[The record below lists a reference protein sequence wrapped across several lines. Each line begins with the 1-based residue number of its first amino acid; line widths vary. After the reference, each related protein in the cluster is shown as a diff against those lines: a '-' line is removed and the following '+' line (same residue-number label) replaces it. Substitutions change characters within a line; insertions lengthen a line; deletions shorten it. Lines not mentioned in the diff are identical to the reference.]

1 MFVTSF
7 CAARRCSTSLTAARR
22 PGSLGLPVLDWIR
35 TCSPAV
41 LGKLSL
47 TICWERA
54 ASPTTPSSSD
64 GMVFVP
70 MLPPMKVAMITKASQ
85 PNTAFLRCCALQ
97 RPAREARFCFCTGES
112 PSGGSGTSGTTPGGG
127 PHSEGVALS
136 ERVAVCHRAKVRL
149 ALRAAVELA
158 PERLLRR
165 LRHAR
170 LEDRHQHLGGQR
182 AQLLEGG
189 EHGRPVGLRLPV
201 AVERLPDPVEE
212 ELHERGG
219 DAVGLA
225 GDVLDDVER
234 LLERNAEAD
243 QRLARAHERRARDLV
258 APLPQRHDDAELL
271 GAPELPLVT
280 AGEALR
286 ELGGLDDLGP
296 LVLERGED
304 RAGELERVL
313 GVAPGPLDE

>member
-47 TICWERA
+47 TICCERA
-54 ASPTTPSSSD
+54 ASPTTPSSSL

-127 PHSEGVALS
+127 PHGEGVALS
-136 ERVAVCHRAKVRL
+136 DRVAVCHHARVRL
-149 ALRAAVELA
+149 ALRAAIELA

-170 LEDRHQHLGGQR
+170 LEDRHQHVGGQR
-182 AQLLEGG
+182 AQLLERG
-189 EHGRPVGLRLPV
+189 EHGGPIGLRLAG
-201 AVERLPDPVEE
+201 AVERLPDAVQEQ
-212 ELHERGG
+212 LHERGG
-219 DAVGLA
+219 HAVGLA
-225 GDVLDDVER
+225 RDALDHVER
-234 LLERNAEAD
+234 LLQRDPEAD
-243 QRLARAHERRARDLV
+243 QRLAGAHERRARDLV
-258 APLPQRHDDAELL
+258 APLPQRHDDPELL
-271 GAPELPLVT
+271 GAPELLLV
-280 AGEALR
+280 APAEALG
-286 ELGGLDDLGP
+286 ELGRLDDLGA
-296 LVLERGED
+296 LVLERRED
-304 RAGELERVL
+304 RARELERVL
-313 GVAPGPLDE
+313 

>member
-1 MFVTSF
+1 M
-7 CAARRCSTSLTAARR
+7 
-22 PGSLGLPVLDWIR
+22 R

-41 LGKLSL
+41 CGKLSL
-47 TICWERA
+47 TIWTERA
-54 ASPTTPSSSD
+54 ESPVRPSSSD
-64 GMVFVP
+64 GIVLVP
-70 MLPPMKVAMITKASQ
+70 RLPPMNMAAMTKASQ

-97 RPAREARFCFCTGES
+97 RPARAARFCFCTGGVSSGVDGTLRSS
-112 PSGGSGTSGTTPGGG
+112 PCGG
-127 PHSEGVALS
+127 PPCEGVALS
-136 ERVAVCHRAKVRL
+136 ERAAVCHRAKVRL

-170 LEDRHQHLGGQR
+170 LEDRHEHLGGQR
-182 AQLLEGG
+182 AQLLERG

-234 LLERNAEAD
+234 LLQRDAEAD

-258 APLPQRHDDAELL
+258 APLPQRHDDPELL
-271 GAPELPLVT
+271 GAPELLLVA

-286 ELGGLDDLGP
+286 ELGGLYDLGP
-296 LVLERGED
+296 FVLERGDD

-313 GVAPGPLDE
+313 GVAARPLHEVLDR